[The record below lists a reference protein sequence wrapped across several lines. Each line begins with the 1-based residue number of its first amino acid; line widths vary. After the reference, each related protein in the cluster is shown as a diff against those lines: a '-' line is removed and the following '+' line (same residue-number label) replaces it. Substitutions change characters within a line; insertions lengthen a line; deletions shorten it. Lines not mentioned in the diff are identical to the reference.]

1 MATETILLKAK
12 SKKDGTTELKLKNK
26 NGSKWHDNTLTSGV
40 HAGDDVIWELHD
52 DSIKT
57 IENIFSKNN
66 KSIFSSNPSPNSDG
80 TWLGTISS
88 KATPDAEE
96 YYSIQFI
103 TPDDKSHL
111 DDPTLKVKA
120 PNQIQ

>member
-12 SKKDGTTELKLKNK
+12 TKKDGTTELKLKNK
-26 NGSKWHDNTLTSGV
+26 NGSKWHDNKLISDV

-52 DSIKT
+52 DSIKA

-66 KSIFSSNPSPNSDG
+66 TSIFSSNPSPNSDG
-80 TWLGTISS
+80 TWSGIISS

-96 YYSIQFI
+96 SYSIQFI
-103 TPDDKSHL
+103 TPDDKLHL